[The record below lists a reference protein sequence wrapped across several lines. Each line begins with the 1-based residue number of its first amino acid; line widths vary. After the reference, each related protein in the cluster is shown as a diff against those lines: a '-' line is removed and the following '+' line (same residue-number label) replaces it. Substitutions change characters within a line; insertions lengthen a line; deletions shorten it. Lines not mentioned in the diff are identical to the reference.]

1 MIKRKKGFTLIE
13 LLVVITIIAV
23 LAAILFPV
31 FLMARAKARAVNC
44 MNNLK
49 QLTGF
54 FAMYMADWSG
64 TFPTTAIPGSS
75 SGNSMDAVSW
85 TGNSVSPPMAQS
97 SAGNYFRAK
106 TGAQGQGGYHELWPV
121 KLENYVRYKA
131 FYTSGT
137 PSTTRMQGVF
147 RCKEIGRVWNTTA
160 GGSTNDQAGYGYNF
174 LYLGLPF
181 RGYMYLNF
189 TSPVDLRNNPYSGN
203 GGFTRSS
210 AKQSIIKNTAQTICL
225 VDNMYVW
232 AFPPKQYNGNKWP
245 SQTGNCLIRPRHNNQ
260 SNIAWA
266 DGHVSSISTDQL
278 VNNGDWYGDKSDVRP
293 PHKGK
298 AMDNSLWDLQ

>member
-64 TFPTTAIPGSS
+64 TFPTTAIPGKTA
-75 SGNSMDAVSW
+75 GNSMDAENW
-85 TGNSVSPPMAQS
+85 TGNTVNPPTAT
-97 SAGNYFRAK
+97 SAIGNYFRAK
-106 TGAQGQGGYHELWPV
+106 TGATGAGGYYETWPV
-121 KLENYVRYKA
+121 KLEPYVRYKA

-137 PSTTRMQGVF
+137 TKMQGVF
-147 RCKEIGRVWNTTA
+147 RCKEIGRVWNTTM

-174 LYLGLPF
+174 LYLGLPY
-181 RGYMYLNF
+181 RAYMYLSF
-189 TSPVDLRNNPYSGN
+189 PSPLDVRNNPYSGN

-210 AKQSIIKNTAQTICL
+210 AKQSIIQNPAETICL
-225 VDNMYVW
+225 VDNMYIW
-232 AFPPKQYNGNKWP
+232 AFPPKQYNGSKWTKT
-245 SQTGNCLIRPRHNNQ
+245 TGNGLIRPRHNNR

-266 DGHVSSISTDQL
+266 DGHVSSMSTDQL
-278 VNNGDWYGDKSDVRP
+278 VNNNDWYGDKSDVQP
-293 PHKGK
+293 PHIGK
-298 AMDNSLWDLQ
+298 ANDNSLWDLR

>member
-54 FAMYMADWSG
+54 FAMYMSDWGG
-64 TFPTTAIPGSS
+64 TFPTTAIPGK
-75 SGNSMDAVSW
+75 GPEASMDAENW
-85 TGNSVSPPMAQS
+85 TGNAVSSPRVNSVV
-97 SAGNYFRAK
+97 GNYYRAMA
-106 TGAQGQGGYHELWPV
+106 GRNGYGGYYELWPV
-121 KLENYVRYKA
+121 KLESYVRYKA
-131 FYTSGT
+131 FYGGQ
-137 PSTTRMQGVF
+137 MQGVF
-147 RCKEIGRVWNTTA
+147 RCKEIGRRWKTYL
-160 GGSTNDQAGYGYNF
+160 GGSPADQAGYGYNF

-181 RGYMYLNF
+181 RGYANPF
-189 TSPVDLRNNPYSGN
+189 TTSLGNNPYSGN
-203 GGFTRSS
+203 GGFKRSS
-210 AKQSIIKNTAQTICL
+210 AKQSIIQDTAQTICL
-225 VDNMYVW
+225 VDNQYIW
-232 AFPPKQYNGNKWP
+232 AFPPKQYNGNNWP
-245 SQTGNCLIRPRHNNQ
+245 QTTGNVLIRPRHNNR
-260 SNIAWA
+260 SNIGWA

-278 VNNGDWYGDKSDVRP
+278 VNNNNWYGDQSDVNP
-293 PHKGK
+293 PHRGK